1 MESEFQEVPIKPV
14 ICLFKINFERNS
26 AFFCMRMMYEMDNL
40 LGQDGIISSTS
51 TGDEATLKRVIRSTR
66 NGRKRLTKTF
76 VITLKMTLQRLMGLK
91 FFILWGLLSLHHKK
105 ALKFRGTKFLG
116 NRPNLLGIPTFSEEL
131 MSWKNSWLQSK
142 YRGNFRGTFVS
153 EEICPRN

>member
-1 MESEFQEVPIKPV
+1 MANKNSQRHLFFNSKSLLITES
-14 ICLFKINFERNS
+14 
-26 AFFCMRMMYEMDNL
+26 
-40 LGQDGIISSTS
+40 
-51 TGDEATLKRVIRSTR
+51 
-66 NGRKRLTKTF
+66 
-76 VITLKMTLQRLMGLK
+76 
-91 FFILWGLLSLHHKK
+91 HHKK

-153 EEICPRN
+153 EETCPRN